1 MLSLLILLQIEARR
15 GGLDMLSSNEESFR
29 LLLESFPRML
39 LLSVESHVKPMVEF
53 LENIDIPKERMRS
66 IFLLFPP
73 VIFFGTEVLKSRI
86 LAFEEVLLLAFTYLY
101 TYMHTQS
108 HKGHLYIIKVI

>member
-1 MLSLLILLQIEARR
+1 MLSQIEARR
-15 GGLDMLSSNEESFR
+15 GGLEMLSSNEDSFR

-53 LENIDIPKERMRS
+53 LENIGIPKERTRS

-73 VIFFGTEVLKSRI
+73 IIFFGTEVLKSRI
-86 LAFEEVLLLAFTYLY
+86 MAFEEVLLVTPLCIYIHAGTHRHFSFY
-101 TYMHTQS
+101 T
-108 HKGHLYIIKVI
+108 